1 MAKDKIHEIV
11 KNALIQ
17 DGWTITD
24 DPYTIEY
31 KEVTLFADLGAEKLF
46 SAEQNGRKIVVE
58 VKSFSSI
65 SKVQDLKLALGQYK
79 LYNVFLKRISSE
91 HKLYLAVGKDIYE
104 EFFTGEAIDLALRE
118 LEVSVIIVNLET
130 EVISEWI
137 R

>member
-11 KNALIQ
+11 KTALIK

-31 KEVTLFADLGAEKLF
+31 KEVILFADLGAVKLF
-46 SAEQNGRKIVVE
+46 SAERAGRKIVVE

-79 LYNVFLKRISSE
+79 LYNVF
-91 HKLYLAVGKDIYE
+91 
-104 EFFTGEAIDLALRE
+104 
-118 LEVSVIIVNLET
+118 
-130 EVISEWI
+130 
-137 R
+137 